1 PRTVP
6 PPTPGDGSAA
16 APPTG
21 CHRMS
26 PSLQTRLARR
36 AGPVGRARRESQR
49 LATGLNRSTIYVA
62 DPGAGCG
69 KGEKRVQRV
78 ECSFDG
84 IDPGGVARA
93 CQCAGAALGGESGAY
108 LALR

>member
-1 PRTVP
+1 
-6 PPTPGDGSAA
+6 
-16 APPTG
+16 
-21 CHRMS
+21 M
-26 PSLQTRLARR
+26 
-36 AGPVGRARRESQR
+36 
-49 LATGLNRSTIYVA
+49 ATGLNRSTIYVA

-108 LALR
+108 LALRYGRKRRRGHRRLYLRLCPAFERVDDALRPLQGQTVVLVALIA